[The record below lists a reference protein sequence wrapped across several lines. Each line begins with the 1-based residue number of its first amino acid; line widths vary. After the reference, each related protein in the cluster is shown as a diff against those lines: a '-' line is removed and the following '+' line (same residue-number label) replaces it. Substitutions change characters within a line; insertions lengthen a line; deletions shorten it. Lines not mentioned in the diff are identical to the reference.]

1 MRAGRLDRRITLQ
14 RKTQAENSFGE
25 PVEAWVDMATVWAE
39 KLPLRGSTAF
49 AANQRLAEA
58 ETKWRIRYRQN
69 LTPLDRI
76 IDDEGRPC
84 DVLGVLEIGRR
95 VGLEIY
101 TKRRAE

>member
-25 PVEAWVDMATVWAE
+25 PVDTWVDMATVWAE
-39 KLPLRGSTAF
+39 KLPLRGSTTF
-49 AANQRLAEA
+49 AAQQRIAEA
-58 ETKWRIRYRQN
+58 DVKWRIRFRQN

-101 TKRRAE
+101 TKGRAE